1 MDEHTTRLLCIDLQ
15 VDASLGLE
23 PDAHAIFGARQ
34 LLTLGRRH
42 GWSIAHTRRRSSG
55 AAAAGEIIDAR
66 IGAMRPLMSERVFF
80 RPNRSIA
87 ESSGLAALL
96 ESWRDRTVLVA
107 AFDHVAL
114 LSCLLACYDQGP
126 RLVLVEDVLSPRTL
140 ADTTSMD
147 AFRSTARR
155 LAAGS
160 TAIADI
166 IAEAVR
172 SSAPEPSL
180 AAVGDSRRNA
190 IA

>member
-1 MDEHTTRLLCIDLQ
+1 MDEQTTRLLCIDLQ

-42 GWSIAHTRRRSSG
+42 GWNIAHTRRRSTG
-55 AAAAGEIIDAR
+55 AAAAGEIIDTR
-66 IGAMRPLMSERVFF
+66 VGAMRPLMSERVFF

-87 ESSGLAALL
+87 ESPGLSALL
-96 ESWRDRTVLVA
+96 ESWRGQTVLVA

-147 AFRSTARR
+147 AFRAAARR
-155 LAAGS
+155 LATGS
-160 TAIADI
+160 TTLAGIVA
-166 IAEAVR
+166 
-172 SSAPEPSL
+172 SAGQPSPMDL
-180 AAVGDSRRNA
+180 RAAAGEHRRNVPV
-190 IA
+190 

>member
-15 VDASLGLE
+15 IDASLGLE

-55 AAAAGEIIDAR
+55 AAAAGEITDTR

-80 RPNRSIA
+80 RPHRSTA
-87 ESSGLAALL
+87 ESPGLSALL
-96 ESWRDRTVLVA
+96 ESWRGQTVLIA

-126 RLVLVEDVLSPRTL
+126 RLVLVEDVLSPHTL

-147 AFRSTARR
+147 AFRAAARR
-155 LAAGS
+155 LAAGA
-160 TAIADI
+160 TTIAGVIDD
-166 IAEAVR
+166 AGRHRASEPLRAV
-172 SSAPEPSL
+172 PN
-180 AAVGDSRRNA
+180 DSRSNA
-190 IA
+190 TA